1 MLYVIMIYDSI
12 RRPSYSYCITIKVTD
27 CPIHKYT
34 LLTYCG
40 KYLKESKDV
49 KYQIS
54 LPEKI
59 VANSDVDIVLI

>member
-1 MLYVIMIYDSI
+1 MTLFGGHRTLIAF
-12 RRPSYSYCITIKVTD
+12 TIKVTD

-40 KYLKESKDV
+40 KYPKESKDV